1 MTILVIGANG
11 RVGRQL
17 CELASG
23 DGIDVRAMLR
33 HRAEEPAFEDLG
45 ITTVHGDLEGDIREA
60 MEGCEEVVF
69 MAGSGPH
76 TGTDRTLMVDLHGA
90 VRAIELA
97 EELGV
102 KRFVMLSALRA
113 NDPLHAPDALRP
125 YMAAKYSADRLLA
138 RSGMPYVI
146 LAPGK
151 FTDEEASGLVST
163 TPDSHHDITVSRGNV
178 AQALLEIL
186 RRPDLVNRRIEL
198 VDGDT
203 PVATAIS

>member
-17 CELASG
+17 CELANG
-23 DGIDVRAMLR
+23 AGMDVRAMLR

-45 ITTVHGDLEGDIREA
+45 IATVQGDLEGDMREA
-60 MEGCEEVVF
+60 MEGCDEVLF

-76 TGTDRTLMVDLHGA
+76 TGSDRTLMVDLHGA

-97 EELGV
+97 AELGV
-102 KRFVMLSALRA
+102 NRFVMLSALRA
-113 NDPLHAPDALRP
+113 NDPLHAPEALRP
-125 YMAAKYSADRLLA
+125 YMAAKYAADRVLV
-138 RSGMPYVI
+138 RSGLPYVI

-151 FTDEEASGLVST
+151 FTDEEATGLVST
-163 TPDSHHDITVSRGNV
+163 NPDSQHDFTISRGNV
-178 AQALLEIL
+178 AQAMLEIL
-186 RRPDLVNRRIEL
+186 RHPELVNRRIEL

>member
-23 DGIDVRAMLR
+23 AGMDLRAMLR
-33 HRAEEPAFEDLG
+33 HRAEEPAFDELG
-45 ITTVHGDLEGDIREA
+45 ITTVNGDLEGDMREA

-76 TGTDRTLMVDLHGA
+76 TGADRTLMVDLHGA

-102 KRFVMLSALRA
+102 KRFLMLSALRA
-113 NDPLHAPDALRP
+113 NDPLHAPEALRP
-125 YMAAKYSADRLLA
+125 YMAAKHAADRLLVG
-138 RSGMPYVI
+138 SGVPYVI

-151 FTDEEASGLVST
+151 FTDEEATGLVST
-163 TPDSHHDITVSRGNV
+163 TPESQHDITVSRGNV
-178 AQALLEIL
+178 AEAMLEIL
-186 RRPDLVNRRIEL
+186 RHPDLVNRRIEL

-203 PVATAIS
+203 PVAEAFS

>member
-23 DGIDVRAMLR
+23 AGMDLRAMLR
-33 HRAEEPAFEDLG
+33 HRAEEPAFDELG
-45 ITTVHGDLEGDIREA
+45 VTTVNGDLEGDMREA

-76 TGTDRTLMVDLHGA
+76 TGADRTLMVDLHGA

-102 KRFVMLSALRA
+102 KRFLMLSALRA
-113 NDPLHAPDALRP
+113 NDPLHAPEALRP
-125 YMAAKYSADRLLA
+125 YMAAKHAADRLLVG
-138 RSGMPYVI
+138 SGVPYVI

-151 FTDEEASGLVST
+151 FTDEEATGLVST
-163 TPDSHHDITVSRGNV
+163 TPESQHDITVSRGNV
-178 AQALLEIL
+178 AEAMLEIL
-186 RRPDLVNRRIEL
+186 RHPDLVNRRIEL

-203 PVATAIS
+203 PVAEAFS

>member
-23 DGIDVRAMLR
+23 AGMDLRAMLR
-33 HRAEEPAFEDLG
+33 HRAEEPAFDELG
-45 ITTVHGDLEGDIREA
+45 VTTVNGDLEGDMREA

-76 TGTDRTLMVDLHGA
+76 TGADRTLMVDLHGA

-97 EELGV
+97 EDLGV
-102 KRFVMLSALRA
+102 KRFLMLSALRA
-113 NDPLHAPDALRP
+113 NDPLHAPEALRP
-125 YMAAKYSADRLLA
+125 YMAAKHAADRLLVG
-138 RSGMPYVI
+138 SGVPYVI

-151 FTDEEASGLVST
+151 FTDEEATGLVST
-163 TPDSHHDITVSRGNV
+163 TPESQHDITVSRGNV
-178 AQALLEIL
+178 AEAMLEIL
-186 RRPDLVNRRIEL
+186 RHPDLVNRRIEL

-203 PVATAIS
+203 PVAEAFS